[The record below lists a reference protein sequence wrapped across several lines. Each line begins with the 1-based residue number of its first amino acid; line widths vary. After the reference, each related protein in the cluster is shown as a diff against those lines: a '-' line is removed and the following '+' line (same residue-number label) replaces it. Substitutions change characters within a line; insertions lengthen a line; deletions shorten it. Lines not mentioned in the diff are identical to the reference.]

1 MSTARLVMIAG
12 ALLAHA
18 WIVRAQ
24 PAAEPP
30 AAPPPSAA
38 PAAPV
43 PEPAVPAPAV
53 PAPPV
58 EPAPAPAP
66 EATPVLPPAEPAL
79 APPAEPT
86 PAPVAPAPA
95 PQTEIFGD
103 PVVVSVDT
111 GTSDTAVAA
120 QSEPTEED
128 RDPTPWM
135 LRHRRYSTREG
146 TTGGLFIEEP
156 SSGAVGSVRL
166 QLALDIAPEDDFAET
181 GNDTSRTDKAI
192 SVSWTALPLLE
203 IFGVL
208 EDRSTSLTLPEEDSV
223 YAQGSLLGFKMWKS
237 LPSIWS
243 FGGSLRFAFNN
254 EPGNSAPLLKATNIG
269 LRGGASADL
278 QNSPLKL
285 PLIGRFNMEY
295 LFDNS
300 GKLIEDEE
308 RARYSVIEAS
318 DGGAALPRNET
329 RHLISRMDRYALD
342 VNRVDRFTLG
352 LGFEAPLA
360 IGREA
365 ALQPLLE
372 YRLGIPINRQNYDCA
387 VVRRTPNDGTPDSG
401 DDCLATAG
409 IASWPM
415 NLALGVR
422 VVPPVRGLTMLLA
435 LDLGL
440 TGSGRFVR
448 ELSPNAP
455 FALTIAL
462 GYDYDARP

>member
-1 MSTARLVMIAG
+1 MSTARLVMIAS

-24 PAAEPP
+24 PAAEP

-38 PAAPV
+38 PA
-43 PEPAVPAPAV
+43 PAA

-58 EPAPAPAP
+58 EPEPAPEPAPVVPPPAPVPDATPAPVVPAPAP
-66 EATPVLPPAEPAL
+66 V
-79 APPAEPT
+79 
-86 PAPVAPAPA
+86 
-95 PQTEIFGD
+95 PQTEIIGD

-111 GTSDTAVAA
+111 GTSDGAVAA
-120 QSEPTEED
+120 QSEPSEED

-156 SSGAVGSVRL
+156 SSGAVGAVRL

-254 EPGNSAPLLKATNIG
+254 EPGSSAPMLKATNIG
-269 LRGGASADL
+269 LRAGASADL

-285 PLIGRFNMEY
+285 PLIGRLNMEY

-300 GKLIEDEE
+300 GKLIEEEE
-308 RARYSVIEAS
+308 RARYAVIEAS